1 MNTFARL
8 SIAAFLLL
16 SVACTD
22 EAGQDNRLPE
32 GEEGQRREVLL
43 TIKNKLT
50 VPQAGTK
57 AAGAPAG
64 TPAGT
69 TTKAAGTTKADTPIA
84 TAEENYIRS
93 LDVYVFGSEKEDG
106 DYTFQELFYYRN
118 NAAVVPGDWAHEID
132 LTAVGGSDNATTALM
147 KLTKGLYVKIYCV
160 ANREQLYSTAADGT
174 AALYTDFQPLAQS
187 APGQDNNTVRAGIP
201 TETDFLRLH
210 TKPIDPA
217 ATNPTEDDILVT
229 PLPMAG
235 AYTTALDLT
244 DFSVSARTQ
253 VGFKLTRTVSRFDI
267 ANDAAKSKFTITG
280 VSMAQ
285 ARPGASFFPIRVL
298 GTLPTAADGELITT
312 PTRAFTGDK
321 ANKGLQT
328 GAFYSYASPTEDAG
342 YLILKGTYA
351 VNQSENQEVSYQIP
365 FKPANDAEGG
375 FLEVTHNH
383 RYMIAITKADAFRLD
398 FTMMVAD
405 WADDGS
411 IDDYT
416 PGGDNNTG
424 TTATVDLTGD
434 QTNLVTYDEA
444 TRQISMPISSIAQFD
459 VTAPIGYTLTKK
471 YIGGPAAQRYDWLE
485 VSAPVDATKAATAQK
500 YSFSL
505 KSGYAEAEYPE
516 AVVEVKNENNGDT
529 RLFKVVPNP
538 ITPIIKSGTTYT
550 LAAGADTAIPSIN
563 IEVSSTGGSAISGPD
578 WLTYDKVGSDATV
591 TTYRVSL
598 DPNKQGITFPE
609 DLPADQTISLVN
621 KQGGMLTADV
631 TVSFTDAVR
640 GDASLLG
647 YDAIEKEA
655 DNSDSYR
662 VAATGK
668 TISVAAYS
676 MFKNPNMTIAT
687 AYDSQYGTNKSWLPT
702 PATASKTE
710 SASNRRKFTYNIAIP
725 ASSGTDAAYQLHK
738 GTVTVKDGSTEV
750 KTYTVWR
757 GASNTPYLTG
767 NATNPYYTAIKRGTN
782 WWAPVNCGA
791 KHVALNGMADTDG
804 IGNIYQ
810 WGREDETNFGGGTIV
825 GTTSNSTPNN
835 NKFYTPSGGTYEW
848 LSTRNDALWKNG
860 VNDPCPEGY
869 RVPTIADLNTWINGD
884 FSGGLL
890 KIKADSGYPDLVLP
904 AAGNRICSAGGEYGR
919 GTNGYYWSS
928 SVSGSNASYVTFSSA
943 TVVADTYY
951 RAQGFS
957 LRCIRK

>member
-1 MNTFARL
+1 MNVLTRL
-8 SIAAFLLL
+8 SVSALLLL

-22 EAGQDNRLPE
+22 EAGQDNRNLPE
-32 GEEGQRREVLL
+32 GEDGQRREVLL
-43 TIKNKLT
+43 TLKNKLA
-50 VPQAGTK
+50 VPQGATK
-57 AAGAPAG
+57 AGAN
-64 TPAGT
+64 
-69 TTKAAGTTKADTPIA
+69 TKADAPIA
-84 TAEENYIRS
+84 TTEENYIRS
-93 LDVYVFGSEKEDG
+93 LDVYVFGSETEGG
-106 DYTFQELFYYRN
+106 DYTFQELFYYRD
-118 NAAVVPGDWAHEID
+118 NAAVVTGDWAHGIS
-132 LTAVGGSDNATTALM
+132 LTAATGGDNATTALM

-160 ANREQLYSTAADGT
+160 ANREQLYATAADGT
-174 AALYTDFQPLAQS
+174 VTPYTIFQPLAQS
-187 APGQDNNTVRAGIP
+187 APGQAGNTVRAGVP
-201 TETDFLRLH
+201 TETDFLALH
-210 TKPIDPA
+210 TQRMNPA
-217 ATNPTEDDILVT
+217 AATPTEDDILAT

-235 AYTTALDLT
+235 SYTTALDLT

-253 VGFKLTRTVSRFDI
+253 VGFKLTRTVSRFDVR
-267 ANDAAKSKFTITG
+267 NDAKQSKFTITG
-280 VSMAQ
+280 ISMAQ

-298 GTLPTAADGELITT
+298 GTLPTAVDGELITT
-312 PTRAFTGDK
+312 PTRPFTGVN

-375 FLEVTHNH
+375 FLEITHNH
-383 RYMIAITKADAFRLD
+383 RYTIAITKADAFRLD
-398 FTMMVAD
+398 FTMTVAD

-411 IDDYT
+411 IDDYN
-416 PGGDNNTG
+416 PGGDNTS
-424 TTATVDLTGD
+424 TTAEIDLTPD
-434 QTNLVTYDEA
+434 PTRQVKYDET
-444 TRQISMPISSIAQFD
+444 TRQITMPIISTAKFD
-459 VTAPIGYTLTKK
+459 LTATTGYTLTKT
-471 YIGGPAAQRYDWLE
+471 YTGGPAAQQYDWLE
-485 VSAPVDATKAATAQK
+485 VSAPADVTKAATAQK
-500 YSFSL
+500 YTFTL
-505 KSGYAEAEYPE
+505 KSGYTETEYPE
-516 AVVEVKNENNGDT
+516 AVVKVKNENNGDT
-529 RLFKVVPNP
+529 QLFKVSPALAPPV
-538 ITPIIKSGTTYT
+538 ITSGAAYT
-550 LAAGADTAIPSIN
+550 LAAEANTNIPFIEISVNSI
-563 IEVSSTGGSAISGPD
+563 GGSTISGPE
-578 WLTYDKVGSDATV
+578 WLTYDKVNADVAV

-598 DPNKQGITFPE
+598 DPNKQGITLPE
-609 DLPADQTISLVN
+609 DLPGAQTITLTN
-621 KQGGMLTADV
+621 KKDATLTTNV